1 QLFSEPDATIDT
13 GVLGA
18 LLIGLTV
25 TYLHNRYRKIEL
37 PQFLGFFGGNRFIP
51 IVSAIAAIFLGSIIY
66 VIWPP
71 IQEAMVGLGEQI
83 AAMG

>member
-1 QLFSEPDATIDT
+1 
-13 GVLGA
+13 
-18 LLIGLTV
+18 
-25 TYLHNRYRKIEL
+25 HNRYRKIEL

-83 AAMG
+83 AAMGSIGSFFYGFFLRLTGAVGLHHT